1 LGKPVAALYQ
11 AARLASRSTT
21 AILIK
26 NQGMTE
32 LTMAGLENSEI
43 DRIVT
48 MQKSYAIRINT
59 DGSQ

>member
-1 LGKPVAALYQ
+1 
-11 AARLASRSTT
+11 
-21 AILIK
+21 
-26 NQGMTE
+26 MTE